1 MTARRLDFYFD
12 FISLYAYFAWRRLL
26 PMCDE
31 RGVELVV
38 HPVVFG
44 KLLDHWGQLGP
55 AEVPPKKTFVY
66 QSAYRYAALHGFEF
80 DPPRSHPFNPLPA
93 LRTAL
98 PEVSGDAQRV
108 VVSAIFEAGWSHG
121 AEIGTPESLGPILD
135 RAGLDGAALLHA
147 ASLPAA
153 KAGLRAQTDAAI
165 AHGVFGVPTMRLGE
179 LLFWG
184 NDQLDHVALALD
196 GRDPLDAARVDAMLA
211 RPRAIDRKAQHARQ
225 PRPARR

>member
-1 MTARRLDFYFD
+1 MKPRRLDFYFD

-26 PMCDE
+26 PICDA
-31 RGVELVV
+31 RGIELVV

-66 QSAYRYAALHGFEF
+66 QSAYRYAALHGFAF

-93 LRTAL
+93 LRVAL
-98 PEVSGDAQRV
+98 VEVCGDRQREAIN
-108 VVSAIFEAGWSHG
+108 AIFEAGWSNG
-121 AEIGTPESLGPILD
+121 AEIGTAEALAAILD
-135 RAGLDGAALLHA
+135 RAGLDGAALLHT
-147 ASLPAA
+147 ASLPTA
-153 KAGLRAQTDAAI
+153 KAALRAETDAAI
-165 AHGVFGVPTMRLGE
+165 THGVFGVPTMRIGE

-196 GRDPLDAARVDAMLA
+196 GRDPLDATRVDAMLA
-211 RPRAIDRKAQHARQ
+211 RPRAIDRQ
-225 PRPARR
+225 PRRTRQEPGEA

>member
-1 MTARRLDFYFD
+1 MHRQRLHFYFD

-66 QSAYRYAALHGFEF
+66 QSAYRYAALHGFAF
-80 DPPRSHPFNPLPA
+80 DPPRNHPFNPLPA
-93 LRTAL
+93 LRAAL
-98 PEVSGDAQRV
+98 FEVSGDAQRQ
-108 VVSAIFEAGWSHG
+108 VVSAIFSAGWSAG
-121 AEIGTPESLGPILD
+121 AEIGVPDALAQILD
-135 RAGLDGAALLHA
+135 KAGLDGAALLHE

-153 KAGLRAQTDAAI
+153 KAALRAQTDDAI
-165 AHGVFGVPTMRLGE
+165 AHGVFGVPTMRIGE

-196 GRDPLDAARVDAMLA
+196 GHDPLDAARVDEMLA
-211 RPRAIDRKAQHARQ
+211 RPRAIDRNAQRARQ
-225 PRPARR
+225 RSTND

>member
-1 MTARRLDFYFD
+1 MHRQRLHFYFD

-31 RGVELVV
+31 RGVELVI

-66 QSAYRYAALHGFEF
+66 QSAYRYAALHGFAF

-93 LRTAL
+93 LRAAL
-98 PEVSGDAQRV
+98 LEVSGDAQRQ
-108 VVSAIFEAGWSHG
+108 VVSAIFTAGWSAG
-121 AEIGTPESLGPILD
+121 GEIGAPDALAVILD
-135 RAGLDGAALLHA
+135 KAGLDGAAVLHE
-147 ASLPAA
+147 ASSPTA
-153 KAGLRAQTDAAI
+153 KAALRAQTDDAI
-165 AHGVFGVPTMRLGE
+165 AHGVFGVPTMRIGE

-196 GRDPLDAARVDAMLA
+196 GRDPLDAARVDEMLA
-211 RPRAIDRKAQHARQ
+211 RPRAIDRKVQRTRQ
-225 PRPARR
+225 RPGKA